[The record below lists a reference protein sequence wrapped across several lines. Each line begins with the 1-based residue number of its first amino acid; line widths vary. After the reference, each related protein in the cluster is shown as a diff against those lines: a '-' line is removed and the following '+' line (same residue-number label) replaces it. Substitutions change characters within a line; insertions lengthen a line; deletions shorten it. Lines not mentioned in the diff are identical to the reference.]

1 MAIVDIP
8 ARVCPHCGG
17 TRWSMEPMK
26 TGFMRY
32 RCPVLAEERR
42 KRWKAKNP
50 ERALQHQKTHAAKR
64 VAAGY
69 FKERRQLI
77 KEQTI
82 INQQLNSNKMAT
94 NKFFYNWREVKEL
107 KELIRTGEPISR
119 IAKRECGRFNTSA
132 QALQMKMYKLAKSTN
147 SIREWEGPKAERKPR
162 RTKAQMAE
170 AKQQTSTGLTV
181 PAGTTFE
188 GTPKKV
194 EIHTDHFRIYF

>member
-8 ARVCPHCGG
+8 NRVCPHCGG
-17 TRWSMEPMK
+17 TRWSVEPK
-26 TGFMRY
+26 KSGFVRY
-32 RCPVLAEERR
+32 RCPVLALERR
-42 KRWKAKNP
+42 KRWKEKNP
-50 ERALQHQKTHAAKR
+50 DRVLQHEKKHAAKR

-82 INQQLNSNKMAT
+82 INSQLNSNNMT
-94 NKFFYNWREVKEL
+94 NPYFYNWREIKEM
-107 KELIRTGEPISR
+107 KDLIRTGQPLLQ
-119 IAKRECGRFNTSA
+119 IARNEHARFGATM
-132 QALQMKMYKLAKSTN
+132 QAFYTKLTKVAKSTN
-147 SIREWEGPKAERKPR
+147 NIREWEGPKKVR

-170 AKQQTSTGLTV
+170 AQPVATRGLTV

-188 GTPKKV
+188 GTPKRV

>member
-17 TRWSMEPMK
+17 TRWSLEPK
-26 TGFMRY
+26 NTGFVRY
-32 RCPVLAEERR
+32 RCPVLALERR
-42 KRWKAKNP
+42 KRWKEKNP
-50 ERALQHQKTHAAKR
+50 DRVLQHEKKHAAKR
-64 VAAGY
+64 VTAGY

-82 INQQLNSNKMAT
+82 INQQLNSNKVAT
-94 NKFFYNWREVKEL
+94 NKFFYNWKEIKEL
-107 KELIRTGEPISR
+107 KDLIRTGEPISR
-119 IAKRECGRFNTSA
+119 IAKRECARFNTSA

-147 SIREWEGPKAERKPR
+147 NIREWEGPKKIR
-162 RTKAQMAE
+162 RTKAQMAK
-170 AKQQTSTGLTV
+170 AQAPTNKGLTV
-181 PAGTTFE
+181 PEGTTFE

>member
-8 ARVCPHCGG
+8 ARVCSHCGG
-17 TRWSMEPMK
+17 TRWSMEPTK
-26 TGFMRY
+26 TGFVRY
-32 RCPVLAEERR
+32 RCPVLALERR
-42 KRWKAKNP
+42 KRWKEKNP
-50 ERALQHQKTHAAKR
+50 ERVLQHEKKHAAKR

-94 NKFFYNWREVKEL
+94 NSFFYNWREIKEL
-107 KELIRTGEPISR
+107 KELIRTGEPIAR
-119 IAKRECGRFNTSA
+119 IAQRECVRFNTTP

-147 SIREWEGPKAERKPR
+147 NIREWNGPKKIR

-170 AKQQTSTGLTV
+170 ARQDMSKGLAV

>member
-17 TRWSMEPMK
+17 TRWSVEPKK
-26 TGFMRY
+26 TGFVRY
-32 RCPVLAEERR
+32 RCPVLALERR
-42 KRWKAKNP
+42 KRWKEKNP
-50 ERALQHQKTHAAKR
+50 ERVLQHQKKHAAKR

-77 KEQTI
+77 KEQSI
-82 INQQLNSNKMAT
+82 INSQLNSNKMAT
-94 NKFFYNWREVKEL
+94 NPYFYNWRDIKEM
-107 KELIRTGEPISR
+107 KELIRTGQPIAQ
-119 IAKRECGRFNTSA
+119 IAKREYARFNTTA
-132 QALQMKMYKLAKSTN
+132 GALQMKLYQLAKSTN
-147 SIREWEGPKAERKPR
+147 NIREWEGPKKVR

-170 AKQQTSTGLTV
+170 TQAPTNKGLTV

-188 GTPKKV
+188 GTPKRV